1 MPQKPTLNASDLL
14 GREQFADLIGQTDG
28 SEFKAPV
35 VYDEPLEPAEAPE
48 PEKRGVGRPK
58 GSIAVRKSATKNSV
72 MQQRLALEAGIRDF
86 LVGPANRKMLE
97 DAIDRILRV
106 AAYGLEDKDSVAAFR
121 VLSEK
126 LLSSAKQEE
135 DTAQSSAP
143 QVTIVIENATIKA
156 PQPAI
161 EAEFSEVKD

>member
-1 MPQKPTLNASDLL
+1 MKQKPTLTANDLL
-14 GREQFADLIGQTDG
+14 GPEEFADLIGETEG
-28 SEFKAPV
+28 SEFSTTELVNNLVPA
-35 VYDEPLEPAEAPE
+35 EPA
-48 PEKRGVGRPK
+48 KVGRPK
-58 GSIAVRKSATKNSV
+58 GSTSVSLRKMATKNSV
-72 MQQRLALEAGIRDF
+72 LQQRLALEAGLRDF
-86 LVGPANRKMLE
+86 IAGPANRKMLE

-126 LLSSAKQEE
+126 LLSSAKQDE
-135 DTAQSSAP
+135 DAAQGGAP
-143 QVTIVIENATIKA
+143 QVTIVIENATVKK